1 MVIIKVLYYFQEIAL
16 KSLNRTKT
24 DTGGQIEKI
33 KVFERIVLK
42 ELGKMTP

>member
-1 MVIIKVLYYFQEIAL
+1 MSCIVFSRNSL
-16 KSLNRTKT
+16 KITNRTKT

-33 KVFERIVLK
+33 KALERIVLK